1 MPVNEFLF
9 ITLRGR
15 EGGREGGSDKH
26 ILDIRGKM
34 GRGREAG
41 REGGREGCT
50 HPAMT
55 MVGMSLQDRNTTFVG

>member
-1 MPVNEFLF
+1 MPVNDFLF

-15 EGGREGGSDKH
+15 EGGRKGGINIFMASK
-26 ILDIRGKM
+26 
-34 GRGREAG
+34 GRDAG

>member
-1 MPVNEFLF
+1 
-9 ITLRGR
+9 
-15 EGGREGGSDKH
+15 
-26 ILDIRGKM
+26 M